1 MASLSSDQLEEET
14 LTIQEDEEY
23 DEAPFDV
30 MGEHESVGNIVVAL
44 RGESLPKTTKYKRK
58 DSTCIP
64 VKFFITKKLE
74 VTSIEFVPKS
84 VVVKTV
90 QVLSPKS
97 TPTFNSSVLTGSA
110 SLLLQNNPPS
120 SSTLDEQAGS
130 YSNFNLADAFF
141 EEQESSSTDNTS
153 SVIDRE
159 ETVVVAGPGPSN
171 RVVPVLSESEFLRD
185 IMEHFETKII
195 GGLEAGLRQ
204 SVLEKLVDNMSLL
217 PKENNSVVNSMIQAV
232 FDHFGPEKPD
242 YKFCEKLAGVLKA
255 KFPSTFNT
263 EAAVNSPLGPLALPK
278 SKGQGGF
285 GPLAKRIGN
294 NRLSQRYSR
303 KYF

>member
-1 MASLSSDQLEEET
+1 M
-14 LTIQEDEEY
+14 
-23 DEAPFDV
+23 
-30 MGEHESVGNIVVAL
+30 
-44 RGESLPKTTKYKRK
+44 
-58 DSTCIP
+58 
-64 VKFFITKKLE
+64 
-74 VTSIEFVPKS
+74 
-84 VVVKTV
+84 
-90 QVLSPKS
+90 
-97 TPTFNSSVLTGSA
+97 
-110 SLLLQNNPPS
+110 
-120 SSTLDEQAGS
+120 
-130 YSNFNLADAFF
+130 
-141 EEQESSSTDNTS
+141 
-153 SVIDRE
+153 
-159 ETVVVAGPGPSN
+159 VAGPGPSN

-217 PKENNSVVNSMIQAV
+217 PKDNNSVVNSIIQAV

-263 EAAVNSPLGPLALPK
+263 EAVVNSPLGPLALPK

-294 NRLSQRYSR
+294 NFYNRLSHRYSG
-303 KYF
+303 KILKNYFYCYDMNFMILLLDIYEI